1 MSLKKIF
8 NLHFTDACNY
18 NCKCCYAKNSK
29 QRLEFKEIK
38 FIIDSIAEYFQKMNI
53 TDGRINI
60 AGGEPTTC
68 CYLQDIIDYI
78 HVKNIRASLI
88 TNGSLLTEEF
98 IMNNKGKLEQ
108 IGLSIDSI
116 KESTNLMLGRCQNNK
131 IFNYQK
137 LVSICKAIKLAGIKL
152 KINTVVSKLN
162 INEDITKLLDEV
174 EPDRIKILQMK
185 PTTEVAKKYEVSES
199 EFENYTKKY
208 SGYKTVI
215 EKISSLENA
224 YVIIDSKGYLTT
236 ENQHN
241 DKRFNLLE
249 VSLLS
254 VIDKIDFDADK
265 EAMRYK

>member
-1 MSLKKIF
+1 M
-8 NLHFTDACNY
+8 
-18 NCKCCYAKNSK
+18 
-29 QRLEFKEIK
+29 
-38 FIIDSIAEYFQKMNI
+38 
-53 TDGRINI
+53 
-60 AGGEPTTC
+60 
-68 CYLQDIIDYI
+68 QDIIDYI
-78 HVKNIRASLI
+78 HIKNIRASLI

-131 IFNYQK
+131 TFNYQK
-137 LVSICKAIKLAGIKL
+137 LVSICKAIKLSGIKL

-215 EKISSLENA
+215 ENGNITELSTAYPSYILTVDKDGNFVEKSNDIKEQIRKNFSETTKAREEAKAYNDAQGEKLKEIFNDLKEEIKKIFPSS
-224 YVIIDSKGYLTT
+224 I
-236 ENQHN
+236 
-241 DKRFNLLE
+241 
-249 VSLLS
+249 
-254 VIDKIDFDADK
+254 
-265 EAMRYK
+265 